1 MNISK
6 NIPGFTSLKNGCTR
20 SPGAP
25 KSSPDVGCPALVQ
38 QGECWPNTAPCGVRE
53 PDLLAKTDLLGVPFS
68 QNAWAAAQQEG
79 CLGCPDRY
87 PKWPPPTLLPK
98 LDIPH
103 QTMALDIVD
112 ENPNFHLFETP
123 FLQNS
128 VEMGM
133 AKQDPASSSSINSW
147 VPSWPEKPPT
157 QQPPPRKPQAQ
168 QPPPQQLPLQNPQAQ
183 QPPLQHPQAQQPPRM
198 TPLQPHMYKNNS
210 VVPDSMDFEE
220 DGYESG
226 DDEIDGGN
234 DNDDTGEG
242 DAYDSVKKNNMK
254 TKIKLMVNSLKA
266 IVYDLKHWE
275 NLKNMSFVDKLSHI
289 FMRDE
294 RAMHLTIFVFICL
307 VITLLINTLL
317 KQS

>member
-128 VEMGM
+128 VEMGLTR
-133 AKQDPASSSSINSW
+133 QDPASSSSINSW
-147 VPSWPEKPPT
+147 VPSWPETPPT
-157 QQPPPRKPQAQ
+157 QQPPPQQPPPKQPPPQ
-168 QPPPQQLPLQNPQAQ
+168 QPPPQQPPAQ
-183 QPPLQHPQAQQPPRM
+183 YPQAQQPPRM
-198 TPLQPHMYKNNS
+198 TALQPHMYKNNS

-220 DGYESG
+220 DAYESG
-226 DDEIDGGN
+226 DDGIDGGN
-234 DNDDTGEG
+234 DDDDTGES